1 MNPIDPRLPVP
12 LEAAL
17 NQIRTTTATVAS
29 RLCDSLGTTAS
40 TTTQTATRDAV
51 NLAQDELRRNLDL
64 FGRTFYDALREK
76 GYSKEKAAR
85 IANAQAAG
93 TIDHHKGQKRKAKR
107 GHTK

>member
-1 MNPIDPRLPVP
+1 IRCPLRTPPTGDRHAARLPSRMNPIDPRFPVP

-40 TTTQTATRDAV
+40 TTTQVATRDAV

-64 FGRTFYDALREK
+64 FARTFYDALREK
-76 GYSKEKAAR
+76 VGNDLETRS
-85 IANAQAAG
+85 
-93 TIDHHKGQKRKAKR
+93 D
-107 GHTK
+107 